1 MFSNYEVDYN
11 QETDELIITKM
22 DNAEIV
28 KTNISKYGIKCGV
41 DVQGNIINIIIPEP
55 SILTGIDIE
64 KLKVF

>member
-28 KTNISKYGIKCGV
+28 KTNISKYGIKCDV
-41 DVQGNIINIIIPEP
+41 D
-55 SILTGIDIE
+55 GIDIE